1 MKAYEF
7 PKYDTPL
14 TIGKRTVV
22 IGAGNTAMDA
32 ARSAL
37 RMGSEVIIAYRHGR
51 EDMTARIEE
60 IHHAKEEGVKFEFFL
75 NPVEFI
81 GDENDKVKAV
91 KFEKMKALEEKDAKG
106 KRKIVGTGEYI
117 PLEADTVVIAIG
129 LESNKIIS
137 EEATD
142 LKTNPDGTLVVDE
155 RLMTSIS
162 GVFAGGDAIRGE
174 ATVIL
179 AMGDGKKLQSPY
191 TNTFKRNIYQLD
203 FLFLFIEK

>member
-179 AMGDGKKLQSPY
+179 AMGDGKKLQSPC

>member
-1 MKAYEF
+1 MQRKKASS
-7 PKYDTPL
+7 L
-14 TIGKRTVV
+14 
-22 IGAGNTAMDA
+22 
-32 ARSAL
+32 S
-37 RMGSEVIIAYRHGR
+37 
-51 EDMTARIEE
+51 
-60 IHHAKEEGVKFEFFL
+60 FFL

-179 AMGDGKKLQSPY
+179 AMGDGKKSCKVHTRIHSKEISISLIFYFSLLK
-191 TNTFKRNIYQLD
+191 NEIRLKLSFESFFSKFKT
-203 FLFLFIEK
+203 LFKGL